1 MAHRLLTLIG
11 VLGVVAC
18 ATRQPADTV
27 QPRDAAAA
35 PQAQGPA
42 GRDDG
47 TCHACDSTTP
57 AAPVLDAQGG
67 TGNVTTYGNV
77 FEPEPSRG
85 GACNYQ
91 DTAIAQYAAIHVN
104 VEAGDARGPWQAGRI
119 CGQCAL
125 VRARTPEG
133 WRQTVVRIVDKCPD
147 EYCGIDLGGA
157 PARAIMGTRPGRYQ
171 GSWRFIS
178 CAGQAGVSDAPPSLY
193 VKDGSNP
200 YWALVQVR
208 NPSAAVQA
216 IDWESADGARGGTFP
231 YASEAENYY
240 SVPEPVR
247 MSAETLQVHVRYRDA
262 TQSSIAV
269 RGAELAQPGASF
281 PLH

>member
-1 MAHRLLTLIG
+1 MHRPLKLIG
-11 VLGVVAC
+11 LLGLAAC
-18 ATRQPADTV
+18 ATREAADAV
-27 QPRDAAAA
+27 QPRDAAAPLQA
-35 PQAQGPA
+35 PGPSA
-42 GRDDG
+42 RDDG
-47 TCHACDSTTP
+47 SCRACDSTPP
-57 AAPVLDAQGG
+57 AAPVLAADGG

-77 FEPEPSRG
+77 FDPEPSRG

-91 DTAIAQYAAIHVN
+91 DTAIEQYAAIHVN
-104 VEAGDARGPWQAGRI
+104 VELGDGRGPWQAGRI

-157 PARAIMGTRPGRYQ
+157 PARAIMGTQPGRYQ
-171 GSWRFIS
+171 GTWRFIS

-216 IDWESADGARGGTFP
+216 IDWESADGVRRGTFP
-231 YASEAENYY
+231 YASEAENYF

-247 MSAETLQVHVRYRDA
+247 MSAETIRLHVKYRDA
-262 TQSSIAV
+262 TQASIAL
-269 RGAELAQPGASF
+269 RGSELALPGASY
-281 PLH
+281 PLD